1 MQPLRMGLHYRRIPI
16 DSIVRPGHLQKK
28 LLTLRTALL
37 AQIAD
42 QRGGTRGR
50 ADVAAEKFQLA
61 EDSSAQMASARE
73 LEFAISEH
81 EIVELQALDDA
92 LHRLDIGSYG
102 LCTDCDTLIPQD
114 RLSAMPEAPRCMPCQ
129 SKAELLLN

>member
-1 MQPLRMGLHYRRIPI
+1 MTTLSDKASYAL
-16 DSIVRPGHLQKK
+16 K
-28 LLTLRTALL
+28 LLALRTALL

-50 ADVAAEKFQLA
+50 ADVAAEKFQHP
-61 EDSSAQMASARE
+61 EDSNAQMASARE

-81 EIVELQALDDA
+81 EMVELQALDDA
-92 LHRLDIGSYG
+92 LLRLETGSYG
-102 LCTDCDTLIPQD
+102 LCTDCSTPIPRD

-129 SKAELLLN
+129 SKAELLLA

>member
-1 MQPLRMGLHYRRIPI
+1 LTQLSDQATY
-16 DSIVRPGHLQKK
+16 KTK

-129 SKAELLLN
+129 NKAELLLN